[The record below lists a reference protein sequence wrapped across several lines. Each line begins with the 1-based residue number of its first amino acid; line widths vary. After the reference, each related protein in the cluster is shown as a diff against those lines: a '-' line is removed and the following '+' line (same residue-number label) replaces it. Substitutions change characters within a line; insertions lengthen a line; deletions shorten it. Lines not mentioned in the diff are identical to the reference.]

1 MAVVQCNTHLS
12 IYYLKDKWKSS
23 SGIIR
28 NGKGSQNKSQ
38 FRTIAPKMVPKVI
51 TSRVVSC
58 LPPVLPEQTNS
69 ISSASSKPLI
79 MPAQN
84 YTLMQ
89 VAGHEGTFSL
99 VALPHIT
106 PALAAQRIQQS
117 NVPPPENLKLPIPR
131 YQSVKN
137 KLLIDKKTF
146 QTSSSSAHNKIS
158 SKMQTSTQTPAMTTS
173 TGDLP
178 DAHSTTDK
186 LLIDKKTFQTSSS
199 RTHNKISSKVQISS
213 QTSAMTTSTGDL
225 PEAHSTTDSSE
236 QVILIDHGSTEITV
250 GTLLSENNC
259 VESGSP
265 LLKKTETAED
275 SISGLSVIK
284 ECLSKPVNPSNPV
297 KMSLHSM
304 KSTIEATKGS
314 LITSE
319 KLKEKLVNSANSVT
333 VLSPAIFGNE
343 VQLTQSA
350 PKGKLPILPYS
361 RMKNAIFCKSKQNSN
376 TVAASTPGRRPEC
389 EKIPPLVKTFNVSTR
404 VYDKLLAISFA
415 QISKHAPCEN
425 TFSPATKL
433 DVDNLKKLNGVASK
447 RRGRKR
453 RTPDD
458 RLAFQTKRRKCII
471 NKCRE
476 GKKRVKVDPHE
487 SKGSRAESVKKYR
500 SIRPKPV
507 VMQALAP
514 LTSAAIIETQT
525 PDCTEQDIF
534 LNDTLPNKYLSCKQ
548 SDGTPAKQSDLC
560 RNLFSTVSKPWH
572 KCHVCNHNFQFK
584 HHLQDHMNT
593 HTNRRPY
600 SCRICQKAYVHSG
613 SLSTHMK
620 LHHNE
625 GRLKKLVCCEICAKV
640 FGHARVYFGHLKEVH
655 RVVIST
661 EPSTGEQQL
670 QDALKNRDINVKG
683 AEETVERRNKCNFED
698 LFQSQAEVKLQIKC
712 GRCQFTA
719 QSFAEMKFH
728 LLCFHGE
735 ELPGRIKEGILQA
748 GKGAQEE
755 LMKHAA
761 HFWKQRKERRNPVKH
776 GTCEEE
782 CYAFPKLKRQ
792 IYIHQ
797 NNFNTLTKNEVIP
810 SGNSEP
816 GKELQNFGCATQ
828 NKKIQIWCKADYNCI
843 LCKQIF
849 GRKEGLFSHWQN
861 HHNCE
866 DPSVLWTIF
875 NSFSKQGVIELSN
888 NAEK

>member
-1 MAVVQCNTHLS
+1 MQNPLNLS
-12 IYYLKDKWKSS
+12 EDKRKSS

-28 NGKGSQNKSQ
+28 SGNGFQNKSQ

-51 TSRVVSC
+51 TSGVSC
-58 LPPVLPEQTNS
+58 LPPVLPEQTNP
-69 ISSASSKPLI
+69 ISSASSKSLI
-79 MPAQN
+79 MPTQN

-89 VAGHEGTFSL
+89 VAGREGTFSL

-106 PALAAQRIQQS
+106 PSPAAQRIQQS
-117 NVPPPENLKLPIPR
+117 NVSPPENLKLPIPR

-137 KLLIDKKTF
+137 KLLIDKKTI
-146 QTSSSSAHNKIS
+146 QTSSSSAHNKIPT
-158 SKMQTSTQTPAMTTS
+158 KA
-173 TGDLP
+173 
-178 DAHSTTDK
+178 
-186 LLIDKKTFQTSSS
+186 
-199 RTHNKISSKVQISS
+199 QISS
-213 QTSAMTTSTGDL
+213 QTPAMTTSTGDL

-250 GTLLSENNC
+250 ATLLSENNC
-259 VESGSP
+259 IESVSP
-265 LLKKTETAED
+265 LINKTETAED
-275 SISGLSVIK
+275 SISGPSVIK
-284 ECLSKPVNPSNPV
+284 ESLSKPMNARNPV
-297 KMSLHSM
+297 KINLHSI
-304 KSTIEATKGS
+304 KSTTEATKGS
-314 LITSE
+314 VILSE

-343 VQLTQSA
+343 VQLNHSA
-350 PKGKLPILPYS
+350 PKGKIPILPYS
-361 RMKNAIFCKSKQNSN
+361 RMKNAMFCKPKQNSN

-415 QISKHAPCEN
+415 QISKQAPCEN

-458 RLAFQTKRRKCII
+458 ILAFQTKRRKCII
-471 NKCRE
+471 NKFRE
-476 GKKRVKVDPHE
+476 GKERIKVDPRE
-487 SKGSRAESVKKYR
+487 SKDCRAESVTKYR

-507 VMQALAP
+507 VVMQALAP
-514 LTSAAIIETQT
+514 LTSPVAIIETHT
-525 PDCTEQDIF
+525 PDSIEQDIF
-534 LNDTLPNKYLSCKQ
+534 LNDPLPNKYLSYKQ
-548 SDGTPAKQSDLC
+548 SDGTSAKQSDLC
-560 RNLFSTVSKPWH
+560 RNVFSTVPKPWH

-584 HHLQDHMNT
+584 HHLQDHMNS

-600 SCRICQKAYVHSG
+600 SCRICHKAYVHSG

-625 GRLKKLVCCEICAKV
+625 GRLKKLVCCEFCAKV

-661 EPSTGEQQL
+661 EPSTSEQQL
-670 QDALKNRDINVKG
+670 QDALKNRDINIKG
-683 AEETVERRNKCNFED
+683 AEEIIERGNKCNFED
-698 LFQSQAEVKLQIKC
+698 LFQSQGEVKMQINC

-728 LLCFHGE
+728 VLCFHGE
-735 ELPGRIKEGILQA
+735 ELQGRIKEGILQG

-755 LMKHAA
+755 LIKHAA
-761 HFWKQRKERRNPVKH
+761 HFWKQHKERRNPVKH
-776 GTCEEE
+776 ATCEEE
-782 CYAFPKLKRQ
+782 FYAFPKLKRK
-792 IYIHQ
+792 IYLHQ
-797 NNFNTLTKNEVIP
+797 NNFDILTKSELIP
-810 SGNSEP
+810 SSNSEP

-843 LCKQIF
+843 LCKQVF
-849 GRKEGLFSHWQN
+849 RRKEELFSHWQN

-866 DPSVLWTIF
+866 DPSLLWTIF

>member
-1 MAVVQCNTHLS
+1 MQSPLILS
-12 IYYLKDKWKSS
+12 EDKRKSS

-28 NGKGSQNKSQ
+28 SGKGFQNKSQ
-38 FRTIAPKMVPKVI
+38 FRTIAPKMVPKII
-51 TSRVVSC
+51 TSGVVSC
-58 LPPVLPEQTNS
+58 LPPILPEQTNP
-69 ISSASSKPLI
+69 ISSANSKPLI
-79 MPAQN
+79 MPTQN

-89 VAGHEGTFSL
+89 VAGREGTFSL

-137 KLLIDKKTF
+137 KLFIDKKTI
-146 QTSSSSAHNKIS
+146 QTSSSSAHNKIPT
-158 SKMQTSTQTPAMTTS
+158 KA
-173 TGDLP
+173 
-178 DAHSTTDK
+178 
-186 LLIDKKTFQTSSS
+186 
-199 RTHNKISSKVQISS
+199 QISS
-213 QTSAMTTSTGDL
+213 QTPAITTSTGDL

-250 GTLLSENNC
+250 ATLLSENNC
-259 VESGSP
+259 VESGSS
-265 LLKKTETAED
+265 LLNKIETAED
-275 SISGLSVIK
+275 SILGPSVIK
-284 ECLSKPVNPSNPV
+284 ESLFKPMNASNPV
-297 KMSLHSM
+297 KINLHSM

-314 LITSE
+314 VIMAE

-333 VLSPAIFGNE
+333 ILSPAIFGNE

-361 RMKNAIFCKSKQNSN
+361 RMKNAVFCKSKQNSN
-376 TVAASTPGRRPEC
+376 TVAVSTPGQRPEC

-415 QISKHAPCEN
+415 QISKQAPCEN

-458 RLAFQTKRRKCII
+458 ILAFQTKRRKCII
-471 NKCRE
+471 NKFRE
-476 GKKRVKVDPHE
+476 AKERVKVDPHE
-487 SKGSRAESVKKYR
+487 SKHSRAESVKKYR

-507 VMQALAP
+507 VVMQALAP
-514 LTSAAIIETQT
+514 LTSPAAILETHSS
-525 PDCTEQDIF
+525 DYIEQDIF
-534 LNDTLPNKYLSCKQ
+534 LNDPLPNKYLSYKQ
-548 SDGTPAKQSDLC
+548 SDGTSAKQSDLC
-560 RNLFSTVSKPWH
+560 RNVFSTVPKPWH

-600 SCRICQKAYVHSG
+600 SCRICHKAYVHSG

-625 GRLKKLVCCEICAKV
+625 GRLKKFVCCEFCAKV

-661 EPSTGEQQL
+661 EPSTSEQQL
-670 QDALKNRDINVKG
+670 QDALKNRNINIKG
-683 AEETVERRNKCNFED
+683 AEETIERGNKCNFED

-728 LLCFHGE
+728 LFCFHGE
-735 ELPGRIKEGILQA
+735 ELQGRIKEGILQGGPEWHRWTVVPRDPA
-748 GKGAQEE
+748 PATGSRPWPASHPDRG
-755 LMKHAA
+755 
-761 HFWKQRKERRNPVKH
+761 RSGPY
-776 GTCEEE
+776 GT
-782 CYAFPKLKRQ
+782 
-792 IYIHQ
+792 
-797 NNFNTLTKNEVIP
+797 
-810 SGNSEP
+810 
-816 GKELQNFGCATQ
+816 
-828 NKKIQIWCKADYNCI
+828 
-843 LCKQIF
+843 
-849 GRKEGLFSHWQN
+849 
-861 HHNCE
+861 
-866 DPSVLWTIF
+866 
-875 NSFSKQGVIELSN
+875 
-888 NAEK
+888 